1 VIAVGLKIE
10 GAVPARDA
18 ESAILHKIAKKS
30 NRRNRVKTTLFAATL
45 VVALTLSAAAATKR
59 PALSQHLAGSNTG
72 GTQFSG
78 HSVPPPLC
86 DPCLFYSGDLNPAD
100 PNAAG
105 MSDENTLLI
114 IGGSSTYGAFEP
126 TESVTVT
133 GILVNIQ
140 ASANFDPLT
149 ATYDIRTGVSEGD
162 GGTSIASGTANTTVQ
177 ATGRNF
183 IGLNEYTV
191 AVTLSSP
198 VLLSAGEYW
207 INVTPACVNG
217 ASDGS
222 CNNGRMFV
230 SNTTEKTNNISGQY
244 QPAHSMFLNS
254 SFFGFTWANWCDPDI
269 GFNLRQCTGMS
280 FGLTGTP
287 SQD

>member
-1 VIAVGLKIE
+1 LDIE

-18 ESAILHKIAKKS
+18 EAAILQKIAKKS

-59 PALSQHLAGSNTG
+59 PAPSQHLAGSATG

-86 DPCLFYSGDLNPAD
+86 DPCLFYTGDLNPAD

-105 MSDENTLLI
+105 LSDENTLVI

-126 TESVTVT
+126 TTSVTVT

-149 ATYDIRTGVSEGD
+149 ASYDIRTGVTEGD
-162 GGTSIASGTANTTVQ
+162 GGVSIASGTANTTVQ

-183 IGLNEYTV
+183 FGLNEYTV
-191 AVTLSSP
+191 AITLSSP
-198 VLLSAGEYW
+198 MLLSAGEYW
-207 INVTPACVNG
+207 FNVTPTCTNG

-230 SNTTEKTNNISGQY
+230 SNTTQKANNISGQD
-244 QPAHSMFLNS
+244 QPAHEAFLNS
-254 SFFGFTWANWCDPDI
+254 SFFGFTWANWCDAAL
-269 GFNLRQCTGMS
+269 GLNTHQCAGVS